1 MFISCK
7 NNQDYFRRTSIQLK
21 KDAPNAP
28 RRLNP
33 KGPRF
38 DRPRVFYDLIVHPS
52 HGAARPF
59 KKG

>member
-1 MFISCK
+1 MLLQEQPRLFPQNLYI
-7 NNQDYFRRTSIQLK
+7 TK

-33 KGPRF
+33 KGLRF